1 MFRVITPFLR
11 VIEWARMPQNKV
23 SGRLMRT
30 VSLICY
36 CCFFLGFLGEA
47 VSAHGLEGVPLAIV
61 SPQVLS
67 MTFVWQLILVLG
79 LFVGVATLLSKDGT
93 PLGISVPQSFTAQ
106 PLALGL
112 ASVLL
117 VGLSMTS
124 LPTLPLLVFAALI
137 AALAWTGFQQ
147 MKRTEDGKSF
157 IERKQQ
163 QIQKSNPLDA
173 KMRLE
178 LGKGLL
184 PLVSQEMPGNVVEQL
199 ASLRFS
205 ISETLG
211 FTVPSMCLKDNYN
224 LHPNGYRLYV
234 RGGLVGEGHI
244 YPDRVMIMPP
254 QNHNGLSGIQDV
266 DPVFGFDVVWLEP
279 HDPKLGDLFAQPM
292 DAVAVLMTHLAHVVE
307 QYASELLSREAVA
320 EMLEDLRRTSPEFV
334 QSIMSKKVSLSRL
347 HHILGA
353 LLEEQV
359 PVVDLKT
366 ILETTSDWENVSAPD
381 CVEKVRIKLR
391 RQICEGIARTNESGQ
406 QIIKCIELPTAVEVA
421 IESQVLGNSQLT
433 TAMQEA
439 TKQLIDDSLPI
450 VVVTSMKARRKV
462 KARFNKAN
470 INAVVVGRNEIVK
483 EVELVIVGRLCPEL
497 QTETH
502 HGELKTDRQRTIA
515 YAKSLLKEI
524 KPLEVNTKRI
534 EQGIQEIR
542 EIVGDAM
549 SRTVEPPTNQ
559 ATKARS
565 WLIAQGIAESFAE
578 KLINSVQTYP
588 GMSNEIYK
596 GKLQEAMM
604 SELPDVVQPPRRSHD
619 APITIALVGPTGVGK
634 TTTIAKLA
642 TKYRL
647 QQGRSVTLVTAD
659 TYRIAAVDQLR
670 QYANLFDA
678 PFKIASTAAQMVQVF
693 AEINKDDVVLIDTTG
708 RSAMDI
714 DRIEETAN
722 ILSVANPTETHLVL
736 SATSTS
742 SATLRAAEAYA
753 VTNYDRIIVTKLDE
767 VESFGAVASSLSSLS
782 TSLSWFTDGQDVSTH
797 LEIAKTHKLV
807 ESVIG
812 KFNCGQQPITCS
824 GYST

>member
-1 MFRVITPFLR
+1 MFKVITPFLR
-11 VIEWARMPQNKV
+11 VLEWAWMPQNIV

-36 CCFFLGFLGEA
+36 CCIVLGFWGDA
-47 VSAHGLEGVPLAIV
+47 VFTQDLDHTSLAMV
-61 SPQVLS
+61 SSQAIS
-67 MTFVWQLILVLG
+67 MTFVWQLILVFG
-79 LFVGVATLLSKDGT
+79 LFVGVATLLSKDGM

-106 PLALGL
+106 PIGLGL
-112 ASVLL
+112 FSVLL
-117 VGLSMTS
+117 IGLSMTN
-124 LPTLPLLVFAALI
+124 LPTLPLLVLAALI
-137 AALAWTGFQQ
+137 GALAWTGFQQ
-147 MKRTEDGKSF
+147 MKRSDEGQSL

-163 QIQKSNPLDA
+163 QIQKSNSLDA
-173 KMRLE
+173 KMRIE
-178 LGKGLL
+178 IGKGLL
-184 PLVSQEMPGNVVEQL
+184 PLVSQEMPGNVVEQI

-205 ISETLG
+205 VSETLG
-211 FTVPSMCLKDNYN
+211 FTIPSMCIKDNYN

-244 YPDRVMIMPP
+244 YPDRVMIMLPK
-254 QNHNGLSGIQDV
+254 NHHEISGIQDI
-266 DPVFGFDVVWLEP
+266 DPVFGLDVVWLEP
-279 HDPKLGDLFAQPM
+279 QDPQLVDLFVQPM
-292 DAVAVLMTHLAHVVE
+292 DAIAVLMTHLAHVVE

-320 EMLEDLRRTSPEFV
+320 EMLDDLRRTSPEFV

-359 PVVDLKT
+359 SVVDLKT
-366 ILETTSDWENVSAPD
+366 ILETSSDWENVSAHD
-381 CVEKVRIKLR
+381 CVEKVRFKLR
-391 RQICEGIARTNESGQ
+391 RQICDGVVRVNEHGE
-406 QIIKCIELPTAVEVA
+406 QIIKCVELPTAVEVA
-421 IESQVLGNSQLT
+421 IETQQLSQSQLT
-433 TAMQEA
+433 AGMQEA
-439 TKQLIDDSLPI
+439 TKQLVDESLPI

-470 INAVVVGRNEIVK
+470 INAVILGRNEIVN
-483 EVELVIVGRLCPEL
+483 EVELVIVSRLCSEL
-497 QTETH
+497 QLEYDQR
-502 HGELKTDRQRTIA
+502 ELKTDRQRTIA
-515 YAKSLLKEI
+515 YAKSLLKEV
-524 KPLEVNTKRI
+524 KPLEINTKRI

-542 EIVGDAM
+542 DFVGYAM
-549 SRTVEPPTNQ
+549 SKTVEPQSNQ
-559 ATKARS
+559 ATEARA

-578 KLINSVQTYP
+578 KLINSVQVYP
-588 GMSNEIYK
+588 GMSNEVYK

-604 SELPDVVQPPRRSHD
+604 TQLPDVVQPPTRTHD
-619 APITIALVGPTGVGK
+619 APVTIALVGPTGVGK

-670 QYANLFDA
+670 QYAALFDA
-678 PFKIASTAAQMVQVF
+678 PFKIASTAEQMVQVF
-693 AEINKDDVVLIDTTG
+693 ADIHKDDVVLIDTTG

-742 SATLRAAEAYA
+742 TATLRAAEAYA

-767 VESFGAVASSLSSLS
+767 VDSFGAVTTSLSSLN

-797 LEIAKTHKLV
+797 LEIAKTHRLV

-812 KFNCGQQPITCS
+812 EFNCGKQPITCS